1 MKSGL
6 EKQKA
11 DPKLKELGIHT
22 DEWRIPYDEVLKD
35 LSFLKVHKKEVYFE
49 TVKILT
55 ESDFWLFCYIILGL
69 PVNNPYLMARCY
81 DVQDSINM
89 DMLWLWARDH
99 WKSTLITFASNI
111 WDKIKNPTLS
121 TAILSNSAKI
131 ARPHFNLIKT
141 TIEQNELLKMIWSH
155 IFYKNPRKERDAKW
169 SDEGLYLKTSRLKEP
184 AFGFYGLIDTMPT
197 GFHFDRRI
205 IDDLVD
211 INNVG
216 TWLMMQKVLE
226 AYKNAD
232 NLKRGDNSVEQVI
245 GTRYKFK
252 DLYEHI
258 ENMKL
263 HRVSIIAA
271 EVDEL
276 GNPKYDGIPVYQSK
290 EALAIKKKKQGNVY
304 WAQNLQTPL
313 QHGSATFKVEWLKFY
328 VNLPEEMYYYI
339 LSDPASNPAYSTL
352 NVRKLDYSVMVLLGA
367 GKGRKLYLVDLLR
380 DKISLK
386 DKWEQLKLWHKRY
399 PIMTTG
405 YEEFGNQK
413 DREYFDE
420 KMREEGFYFHITPIK
435 YKRGDGEEKSQRIN
449 ILTEYFPEGKI
460 VLPKSLMRLTKD
472 RGVTDLI
479 AEFIDDEYSKYPMTD
494 HDDMLDTLSRVADI
508 DIIYPDGDEEI
519 EEVEE
524 YQKPSPLDE
533 ETDWQCMWGDL

>member
-11 DPKLKELGIHT
+11 NPKLKELGIHT

-49 TVKILT
+49 TVRILT

-184 AFGFYGLIDTMPT
+184 AFGFYNLIDTMPT

-313 QHGSATFKVEWLKFY
+313 QHGSATFK
-328 VNLPEEMYYYI
+328 
-339 LSDPASNPAYSTL
+339 
-352 NVRKLDYSVMVLLGA
+352 
-367 GKGRKLYLVDLLR
+367 
-380 DKISLK
+380 
-386 DKWEQLKLWHKRY
+386 
-399 PIMTTG
+399 
-405 YEEFGNQK
+405 
-413 DREYFDE
+413 
-420 KMREEGFYFHITPIK
+420 IK
-435 YKRGDGEEKSQRIN
+435 
-449 ILTEYFPEGKI
+449 
-460 VLPKSLMRLTKD
+460 
-472 RGVTDLI
+472 
-479 AEFIDDEYSKYPMTD
+479 
-494 HDDMLDTLSRVADI
+494 
-508 DIIYPDGDEEI
+508 
-519 EEVEE
+519 
-524 YQKPSPLDE
+524 
-533 ETDWQCMWGDL
+533 